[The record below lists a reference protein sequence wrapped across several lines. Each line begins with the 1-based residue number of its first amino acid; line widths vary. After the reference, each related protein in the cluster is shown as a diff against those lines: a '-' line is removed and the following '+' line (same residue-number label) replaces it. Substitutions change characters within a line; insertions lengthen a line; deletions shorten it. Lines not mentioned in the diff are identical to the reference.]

1 MLGEKRLSERDI
13 YRVACILQRIK
24 LKLHQRMNGFERDEN
39 KIMLNQGKHKIAFE
53 DAADVFN
60 DEDRLTY
67 STDKEGETRFLTIGK
82 AFQAINSVVYTA
94 RDLVIRIISAR
105 RASQNERQAYLSNK
119 FKNRN
124 DE

>member
-24 LKLHQRMNGFERDEN
+24 LNLHQRMNGFERDEN

-67 STDKEGETRFLTIGK
+67 STDKQGETRFLTIGK

-119 FKNRN
+119 FKNRD

>member
-1 MLGEKRLSERDI
+1 
-13 YRVACILQRIK
+13 
-24 LKLHQRMNGFERDEN
+24 
-39 KIMLNQGKHKIAFE
+39 MLNQGKHKIAFE

-67 STDKEGETRFLTIGK
+67 STDKQGETRFLTIGK

-119 FKNRN
+119 FKNRD